1 MIPNRTNLF
10 ILISIVLGA
19 TTALLF
25 AQEGLIRVESTV
37 DRSTITIGDR
47 VVYTLEI
54 VCDASIELLPLNLG
68 ANLGAFEV
76 KDYKTYPEKKG
87 KQGQVVNKSEY
98 IITTFTTG
106 EYVIPPLE
114 IGYLTPDSVE
124 HSIKSE
130 PLSITVESV
139 VATAED
145 TTDIRGLKPQATVP
159 ANYLAYVIIAA
170 ALLLLGGG
178 VWYRRYRKLHPKVK
192 EKAAEPPIPPW
203 EEALSSLSEL
213 ESSDL
218 LATGQVKFYY
228 LRLSEI
234 VKRYLERRFRIATVD
249 MTTYEIKQNMRK
261 AHFESWLYERTRDFL
276 ESADLVK
283 FAKYIPSSEEIENDF
298 ASAKYIVEETIP
310 TVVPEEIGVKRE
322 ETKTATL

>member
-1 MIPNRTNLF
+1 MISLGKYLVVPAS
-10 ILISIVLGA
+10 ILW
-19 TTALLF
+19 LLSGIGLY
-25 AQEGLIRVESTV
+25 AEEELIRVNSMV
-37 DRSTITIGDR
+37 DKSTITIGDR
-47 VVYTLEI
+47 VLYTLEI
-54 VCDASIELLPLNLG
+54 IHESSIELLPLNLG

-76 KDYKTYPEKKG
+76 KDYKTYPEKKS
-87 KQGQVVNKSEY
+87 KRGQIVNKSEY
-98 IITTFTTG
+98 VITTFTTG

-114 IGYLTPDSVE
+114 IGYLTADSVE

-130 PLSITVESV
+130 PLTIMVESV

-145 TTDIRGLKPQATVP
+145 TTDIRGLKPQASVP
-159 ANYLAYVIIAA
+159 AGYLPYIIIAA
-170 ALLLLGGG
+170 VLLLLGGG
-178 VWYRRYRKLHPKVK
+178 IWYWRYRKLHPKPK
-192 EKAAEPPIPPW
+192 EEEAEPPIPPW
-203 EEALSSLSEL
+203 EEALLALSEL

-234 VKRYLERRFRIATVD
+234 VKRYLERRFPIAAVD

-261 AHFESWLYERTRDFL
+261 ARFESWLYERSRDFL

-298 ASAKYIVEETIP
+298 ASARYIVEETIP
-310 TVVPEEIGVKRE
+310 TVAVEEAAVRVE
-322 ETKTATL
+322 ETETTAL